1 MQKSVEVNIQKQ
13 MTLAREALMQKA
25 MRKSPDFE
33 NDLGTIE
40 DSDDES
46 VSLTEDEEEK
56 DKIKQPSRFLSLELD
71 NIEKSSQNQSDS
83 LS

>member
-13 MTLAREALMQKA
+13 MTLAREAIMQKA